1 MCWDFWCGILT
12 EISEW
17 VAMWQAL
24 FHVSSAR
31 GGLSGQIEGSVGL
44 QVKHLPLEVNFCKRG
59 GVGGADE
66 CLAALGGWSSPPLM
80 TSLTTWVTE
89 HQHHNYAAPTEVVIT
104 KIQTLAFGVQGSM
117 RLHGSEVGAPR
128 GGAVASQ
135 HRQWDVLHV
144 VVERA
149 GCNRV
154 KRAAATSVSPTVHQC
169 EIGRARR
176 RWPHLQ
182 RAHSGSLERPS

>member
-59 GVGGADE
+59 GVGGQMSVWQHWA
-66 CLAALGGWSSPPLM
+66 GGPP
-80 TSLTTWVTE
+80 
-89 HQHHNYAAPTEVVIT
+89 PP
-104 KIQTLAFGVQGSM
+104 K
-117 RLHGSEVGAPR
+117 
-128 GGAVASQ
+128 
-135 HRQWDVLHV
+135 
-144 VVERA
+144 
-149 GCNRV
+149 
-154 KRAAATSVSPTVHQC
+154 
-169 EIGRARR
+169 
-176 RWPHLQ
+176 
-182 RAHSGSLERPS
+182 